1 MGLLSNGE
9 EENVEYCF
17 PSSFILSFTNSA
29 DCRGLSEMVLLGG
42 WQRFAFALI
51 LFLFTAPCQTY
62 RGDSW
67 GTEFIFALPPN
78 HADEFQAYCYFFGK
92 DGQTTNYINI
102 DYPGVE
108 NSKFTRMRAE
118 FSFKAARKY
127 IFEKVVMSDVA
138 KEGMNMISDYRIH
151 VTSSDIISIHCF
163 IFDSETFATMF
174 LVHPVGMG
182 GDYYAFSLPGR
193 SIMSL
198 YFLPLGA
205 TNQATSQSDD
215 VHSVS
220 ITLRQKNKLK
230 IVKQNMKVQA
240 CA

>member
-1 MGLLSNGE
+1 MAS
-9 EENVEYCF
+9 
-17 PSSFILSFTNSA
+17 
-29 DCRGLSEMVLLGG
+29 LGNWG
-42 WQRFAFALI
+42 RRAFSLI
-51 LFLFTAPCQTY
+51 LFLFAVRLNESLKGY
-62 RGDSW
+62 EADSW
-67 GTEFIFALPPN
+67 GTEFIFVLPGSSHNVNGSGCHIFGMDRQKDIKVNIEYNALN
-78 HADEFQAYCYFFGK
+78 NDHKNSSRVRKKDEVVIRASHKYRFNDFKMNDFI
-92 DGQTTNYINI
+92 DGLHIL
-102 DYPGVE
+102 
-108 NSKFTRMRAE
+108 R
-118 FSFKAARKY
+118 
-127 IFEKVVMSDVA
+127 
-138 KEGMNMISDYRIH
+138 DYRIH
-151 VTSSDIISIHCF
+151 VTSSEKISI
-163 IFDSETFATMF
+163 IAYVSDTKSATDYF